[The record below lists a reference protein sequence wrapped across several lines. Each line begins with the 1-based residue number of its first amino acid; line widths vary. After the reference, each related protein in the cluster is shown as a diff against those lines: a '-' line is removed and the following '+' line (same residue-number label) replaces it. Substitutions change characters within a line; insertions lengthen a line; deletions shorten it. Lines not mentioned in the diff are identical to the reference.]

1 LKVLGVL
8 KVPVISYWATS
19 DELSDKS
26 EYEYFSRTIPSDMS
40 QVKAIVDVLDY
51 FNWTYVSIVYT
62 DESYGRYGFEMLKME
77 ATKHGT

>member
-1 LKVLGVL
+1 
-8 KVPVISYWATS
+8 
-19 DELSDKS
+19 
-26 EYEYFSRTIPSDMS
+26 MS

>member
-26 EYEYFSRTIPSDMS
+26 EYKYFSRTIPSDML
-40 QVKAIVDVLDY
+40 QVKAIVDFLDY
-51 FNWTYVSIVYT
+51 LNWTYVSIVYT
-62 DESYGRYGFEMLKME
+62 DELYGRSGFELLKKE
-77 ATKHGT
+77 AATHGI